1 MIINMVGGGGGAAPN
16 LAYKKLYYSSLV
28 SQSTIRAGKATITFP
43 TAGRYYV
50 AAAFAVQRNAS
61 SNAKVLCTTPQDSSQ
76 FTADS
81 GINLTLLAPDATDP
95 TKYYPTFI
103 VDVTTPN
110 ATLKIDTNTVNA
122 VSGGLYI
129 TFSVDVWRVG
139 VGANNVT
146 MAVTGFIPS

>member
-16 LAYKKLYYSSLV
+16 LSYKKLYWSSLV
-28 SQSTIRAGKATITFP
+28 SNSTIRVGRATITFP

-50 AAAFAVQRNAS
+50 AAAFAVQRNVS

-81 GINLTLLAPDATDP
+81 GINLTLLAPDETNP
-95 TKYYPTFI
+95 TTYYPTFI
-103 VDVTTPN
+103 VDVTTPG
-110 ATLKIDTNTVNA
+110 ATLKIKTDKVTATTN
-122 VSGGLYI
+122 GLYI

-139 VGANNVT
+139 AGTNDVSMTVVGTV
-146 MAVTGFIPS
+146 